1 MNSCCELLSN
11 PQTIVFEKNTQKM
24 LLPHCESVCVYVF
37 ICVCVCVCACV
48 RACMCVCVCVC
59 VCARVY
65 VAPVFLGAEAGKPP
79 FF

>member
-37 ICVCVCVCACV
+37 ICVCVCV
-48 RACMCVCVCVC
+48 RACVC

>member
-37 ICVCVCVCACV
+37 ICVCVRACV
-48 RACMCVCVCVC
+48 RVCVC

>member
-37 ICVCVCVCACV
+37 IFVCV
-48 RACMCVCVCVC
+48 RACVRVCVC